1 MIFRNAVIL
10 AFCLFKMVA
19 FSQVDA
25 PVLPPKIDTIYPII
39 RCDDTDI
46 IFINPHTYPEF
57 EGGEK
62 ALRVFINENLRWAN
76 REICLEGKVYV
87 GFIITKE
94 GDLTDIKVRKGIHP
108 AFDEEA
114 IRVVKLTSGKW
125 KAGKQNGRAVNVA
138 YTMPIKFKL
147 E

>member
-25 PVLPPKIDTIYPII
+25 PVLPLIVDTPRPII

-46 IFINPHTYPEF
+46 IFINPHTHPEF

-62 ALRVFINENLRWAN
+62 ALRDFINENLRWAN

-114 IRVVKLTSGKW
+114 IRVIKLTNGKW
-125 KAGKQNGRAVNVA
+125 KAGRLNGKAVDVN
-138 YTMPIKFKL
+138 YTIPIKFKL